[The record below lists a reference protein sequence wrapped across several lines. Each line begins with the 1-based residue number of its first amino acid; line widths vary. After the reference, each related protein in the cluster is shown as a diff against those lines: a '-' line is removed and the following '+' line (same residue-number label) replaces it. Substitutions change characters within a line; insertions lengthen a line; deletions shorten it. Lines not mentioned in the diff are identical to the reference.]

1 MTSYQRFAKVM
12 RLSLKKRQAQNLE
25 NQRSNNTQTLKILL
39 IKIFRSIQMM
49 ASKEEIKRYAK
60 VYLVNNGQEQSLASF
75 CFQER

>member
-1 MTSYQRFAKVM
+1 MENFLKNFRK
-12 RLSLKKRQAQNLE
+12 SLDFRIFILYYRQAVSRERAKNLE

-60 VYLVNNGQEQSLASF
+60 VYLVNNG
-75 CFQER
+75 